1 MKKEVKKEL
10 EKLGKKIKKTR
21 EKLGI
26 SQKEFAQKLDIT
38 NSSLSQYES
47 GDTNIPSQKLVEIA
61 KLLKTTPNDLLGVE
75 TVDTIKYTTD
85 RETLLKKAIKNTN
98 TLTVAIEENIN
109 KVENIFVPIFKNNL
123 DDIVILDIDGK
134 TYEETVNYRKLEE
147 KNLIKKIEFSRW
159 RNEDSMFFNPFENIK
174 FYSSVKDIETI
185 ATILL
190 TNKNKDRDKL
200 DFLISIIANFYFTTR
215 LKNKKAVYKYDYDI
229 KSLGE
234 VYDFLLKNDDIVTE
248 FEKMSVEDYLEFGE
262 LKTLMEYN
270 QNMKITV
277 DNLVG
282 FKIPEYYFKLKRL
295 IELGNEKL
303 DEIRKVLLRELYFL
317 NNNIYSSS
325 ENENLTKFYKEN
337 KIPIKK
343 GEFLL
348 IHNIIPNKLELDVF
362 KCYDYY
368 DQYLEE
374 LADMTAENG
383 LTIEEINFP
392 KIRKTYYFVIKKEHF
407 EELKPLIKLF
417 FYFLFNQN
425 KYYNSNYIEDKSLNH
440 KNLLVIIDKFSEL
453 DLELENLSQEGI
465 KQILVSDLN
474 KIDKSYFKL
483 ENENLKITE
492 NKMEYLYK
500 VEEEGEIEFYK
511 DICPVSKS
519 KKVSIEDELSAFK
532 EL

>member
-21 EKLGI
+21 ERLGI
-26 SQKEFAQKLDIT
+26 SQKEFAQKLNIT

-123 DDIVILDIDGK
+123 DDIVILDIEGK
-134 TYEETVNYRKLEE
+134 TYQETVNYRKLEE
-147 KNLIKKIEFSRW
+147 KNLIKKIEFSCW
-159 RNEDSMFFNPFENIK
+159 RNEESMFFNPFENIK
-174 FYSSVKDIETI
+174 FYSSIKDIETI

-190 TNKNKDRDKL
+190 TNKDKDKL
-200 DFLISIIANFYFTTR
+200 DLLISIIANFYFTTR
-215 LKNKKAVYKYDYDI
+215 LKNKKAIYKYDYYM

-234 VYDFLLKNDDIVTE
+234 VYDFLLKSDDMVDKL
-248 FEKMSVEDYLEFGE
+248 EKMSNEDYLEMGE
-262 LKTLMEYN
+262 LKTLIEYN
-270 QNMKITV
+270 QNMKITL
-277 DNLVG
+277 DNLAG

-295 IELGNEKL
+295 IELGNQKL
-303 DEIRKVLLRELYFL
+303 DEIRKDLLKELYFL
-317 NNNIYSSS
+317 DNNIYSNSK
-325 ENENLTKFYKEN
+325 NENLEKFYKEN

-343 GEFLL
+343 GKFLL
-348 IHNIIPNKLELDVF
+348 INNIIPNKLELDVF
-362 KCYDYY
+362 KCYDYF
-368 DQYLEE
+368 DRYLEE
-374 LADMTAENG
+374 LDNITAKNG

-417 FYFLFNQN
+417 FYFLLNQN

-500 VEEEGEIEFYK
+500 VEENGEIEFYK

-519 KKVSIEDELSAFK
+519 KKVSIEDELKAFK

>member
-10 EKLGKKIKKTR
+10 EKLGKKIKKSR

-134 TYEETVNYRKLEE
+134 TYNETVNFRKLDE
-147 KNLIKKIEFSRW
+147 KNLIKKIEFNRW
-159 RNEDSMFFNPFENIK
+159 RNEESMFFNPFENIK
-174 FYSSVKDIETI
+174 FYSSIKDIETI

-190 TNKNKDRDKL
+190 TNKDKDKL
-200 DFLISIIANFYFTTR
+200 DLLITIIANFYFTTR
-215 LKNKKAVYKYDYDI
+215 LKNKKAIYKYDYDM

-234 VYDFLLKNDDIVTE
+234 VYDFLLKSDDIVDKL
-248 FEKMSVEDYLEFGE
+248 EKMSNEDYLENGE
-262 LKTLMEYN
+262 LKTLIEYN
-270 QNMKITV
+270 QNMNITV
-277 DNLVG
+277 DNLAG

-303 DEIRKVLLRELYFL
+303 DEIRKDLLRELYFL

-343 GEFLL
+343 GKFLL
-348 IHNIIPNKLELDVF
+348 INNIIPYKLDLDVF
-362 KCYDYY
+362 KSYDYF
-368 DQYLEE
+368 DDYLER
-374 LADMTAENG
+374 LDSMAIENG
-383 LTIEEINFP
+383 FTLEQINFP

-417 FYFLFNQN
+417 FYFLLSQN
-425 KYYNSNYIEDKSLNH
+425 KYYNPNYIEDKSLNH

>member
-10 EKLGKKIKKTR
+10 EKLGKKIKKSR

-134 TYEETVNYRKLEE
+134 TYNETVNFRKLDE

-159 RNEDSMFFNPFENIK
+159 RNEESMFFNPFENIK
-174 FYSSVKDIETI
+174 FYSSIKDIETI

-190 TNKNKDRDKL
+190 TDKNNDKDKL

-215 LKNKKAVYKYDYDI
+215 LKNKKAVYIYDYDI

-248 FEKMSVEDYLEFGE
+248 FKKMSDEDYLEFGE
-262 LKTLMEYN
+262 LKTLIEYN

-295 IELGNEKL
+295 IELGNERLNK
-303 DEIRKVLLRELYFL
+303 IRKDLLIDLYVLD
-317 NNNIYSSS
+317 NNIYPISK
-325 ENENLTKFYKEN
+325 NENLKNFCIEN
-337 KIPIKK
+337 EIPIKK

-348 IHNIIPNKLELDVF
+348 INNIIPKKLELDVF
-362 KCYDYY
+362 KCYDYF
-368 DQYLEE
+368 DRYLEE
-374 LADMTAENG
+374 FENMTAKNG
-383 LTIEEINFP
+383 LTVEEINFP
-392 KIRKTYYFVIKKEHF
+392 KIRKTYYFIINKENF
-407 EELKPLIKLF
+407 DELKPLIKLF

-425 KYYNSNYIEDKSLNH
+425 KYYNPNYSQNKSENL

-453 DLELENLSQEGI
+453 DLELENLSQKGI